1 VLGLDA
7 MRCEHRDR
15 AVIAN
20 AFDGGENIGPI
31 EVYDGASAPNRDENT
46 AENSLNLWSLTLP
59 R

>member
-1 VLGLDA
+1 

-46 AENSLNLWSLTLP
+46 AENSLNLWSLTLL